1 MAWLNS
7 GTERRGTQ
15 QQCPSEAA
23 RRRATAEQLLGA
35 ATSTAKQERGPAPQR
50 GEGLDR
56 SGPKPG
62 KGARL
67 WGTPAQ

>member
-7 GTERRGTQ
+7 GTERRRIQ
-15 QQCPSEAA
+15 QQDPSEAA

-35 ATSTAKQERGPAPQR
+35 VTPTAKLEGGPAPQR

-62 KGARL
+62 KGPGHR
-67 WGTPAQ
+67 GPRR